1 MQRKLIAVELGKIG
15 IDWALV
21 FTEKAMAPHTSTLA
35 WKTPWAEEPGG
46 LQSMRSLRVR
56 HDWVTSFLLF
66 TFMHWRRKW
75 QPTPVFLPGESQGRG
90 RLVGCRPWGRTDL
103 DTTES
108 DLAAAAAFTKDYQLQ
123 GTELSPQEG
132 SPEHESS
139 ASHISHLIHVYRIS
153 SFNRQNPPFTHAVF
167 SSKNPYLFKSSTLH
181 FYFHPRIPDS
191 FLGKNFFLLYRIGSR
206 SDQKPWLPCT
216 FPSSILLYREIHVW
230 ENSSLM
236 RMPRMNTQNPLTAFF
251 RVEVRFFQ

>member
-191 FLGKNFFLLYRIGSR
+191 FLGKELLSTLQDWVKVWPEAMVALHISKFNFAVQRDTCVREFFFNENAKNEYPESL
-206 SDQKPWLPCT
+206 DCFFPCW
-216 FPSSILLYREIHVW
+216 S
-230 ENSSLM
+230 
-236 RMPRMNTQNPLTAFF
+236 
-251 RVEVRFFQ
+251 